1 MANLYDIS
9 PLSYQPSTN
18 MDWFTKAIF
27 GGALIEK
34 GKITPITGVKESTL
48 LNLLELTDN
57 ILQADG
63 RDCGWTPD
71 QIAKLSDKELKIKTY
86 KINLEQCLDDL
97 ERKRTVWMLSPGAK
111 NRELPDSLEE
121 ATMEL
126 LASELSKEIETKI
139 FNGDSSTPGDFD
151 GAVKVLTNSVES
163 LKVEGVALTKSN
175 VLGEIEKA
183 YLALPEDVK
192 AKGME
197 NGSLAL
203 YVSYNTVTL
212 VKIALSQ
219 VYNGNVVIN
228 PNFSINGDVASYMG
242 IEIVPV
248 RGIGQNN
255 MILADISNFI
265 LGTDLISDLE
275 EIRLGQFPAPNDNKI
290 FIDGRLR
297 LGFVIPFENEVVFYS
312 PDVDTDFIS
321 ADRTSLSFPAAG
333 GSEVVNITASGAFT
347 ASNAPT
353 GFSKTLLGNVMTITA
368 NDNTSGGSTKTG
380 SIVVTLTDDPTK
392 TVAINLTQP
401 NT

>member
-183 YLALPEDVK
+183 YLTLPEDVK